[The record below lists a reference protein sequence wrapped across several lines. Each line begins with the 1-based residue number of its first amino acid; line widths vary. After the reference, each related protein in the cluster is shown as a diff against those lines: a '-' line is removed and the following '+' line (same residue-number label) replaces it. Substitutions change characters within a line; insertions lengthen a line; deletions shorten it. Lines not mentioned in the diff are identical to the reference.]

1 MAGGYRAEYCRPC
14 LRIPISTR
22 SHPRCDCFLVRAL
35 PQGGRQG
42 RTRGRGS
49 VGACGGANVWAQERN
64 GTLGRREGGREEV
77 TPGRRTR
84 RQNQLPQARSSYG
97 PSEPRAAQPREKP
110 PRPPEAPPTRA
121 RPRPAPAQAQ
131 MRPLVLRLFR
141 LADWRQIRHGQPA
154 GTRAPSSDIQC
165 HLFRP
170 RESLLCGHVSWASN

>member
-64 GTLGRREGGREEV
+64 GALGRREGGREDTGTSLV
-77 TPGRRTR
+77 
-84 RQNQLPQARSSYG
+84 
-97 PSEPRAAQPREKP
+97 
-110 PRPPEAPPTRA
+110 
-121 RPRPAPAQAQ
+121 AQ
-131 MRPLVLRLFR
+131 MTENLPAIQETWVQFLGWEDPRGECNGYPLQYSCLENSMDRGAWQATV
-141 LADWRQIRHGQPA
+141 HGVA
-154 GTRAPSSDIQC
+154 K
-165 HLFRP
+165 
-170 RESLLCGHVSWASN
+170 SNTTE

>member
-64 GTLGRREGGREEV
+64 GALGRREGGREEV

-84 RQNQLPQARSSYG
+84 RQNQLPQAQLRSF
-97 PSEPRAAQPREKP
+97 RATCGSAQRKT
-110 PRPPEAPPTRA
+110 APPTRSPA
-121 RPRPAPAQAQ
+121 HSGTPRPAPAQAQ

>member
-64 GTLGRREGGREEV
+64 GALGRREGGREEV

-121 RPRPAPAQAQ
+121 RPAPRPRRRRCGRSSCASSGSQIGGRFVTGNLREPAPRAQIFSAISLG
-131 MRPLVLRLFR
+131 P
-141 LADWRQIRHGQPA
+141 
-154 GTRAPSSDIQC
+154 
-165 HLFRP
+165 
-170 RESLLCGHVSWASN
+170 ESPCCVAT